1 MIDWQAIETV
11 LFDMDGTLLDLHY
24 DNYFWLEHLPKFY
37 ANHKGWTESKTK
49 DWLMEQFKTKYHSL
63 DFYCIDHWEALL
75 GIDIITLKKE
85 INHKIGFLPHAQ
97 DLLKQLAAMPVK
109 TAIVTN
115 AHRRTLAIKD
125 KVIQITDYVDED
137 FCSHDFQLPKED
149 PAFWS
154 ALASA
159 YSFNPATTIL
169 VDDNERVLAS
179 AASFGMKQLVM
190 PLKPDSKRPP
200 QEIRQPD
207 IFLGIQCLSEIL
219 PNNKHIHS

>member
-37 ANHKGWTESKTK
+37 ASHKDWTETETK
-49 DWLMEQFKTKYHSL
+49 DWLMAQFKTKYHSL

-85 INHKIGFLPHAQ
+85 INHMIDFLPYAQ
-97 DLLKQLAAMPVK
+97 DLLNQLSALPVK

-125 KVIQITDYVDED
+125 QVIQITNYVGEN

-154 ALASA
+154 ALSDA
-159 YSFNPATTIL
+159 YSFNPATTVL
-169 VDDNERVLAS
+169 VDDNERVLSS
-179 AASFGMKQLVM
+179 AASFGIHHLIM
-190 PLKPDSKRPP
+190 PLKADSKRPF
-200 QEIRQPD
+200 QRMQQPD
-207 IFLGIQCLSEIL
+207 NYIGIHCLSEIL
-219 PNNKHIHS
+219 PNKPLNNR